1 MFFQVKISP
10 SPCSLKT
17 QQFSFSIKV
26 TLRYPLIPIF
36 PRETNILLA
45 TPVFSL
51 LLFYSY
57 NPYNVLIMFLILI
70 TRKLLKRF
78 GIPVS
83 HLAKNLLNRYEA
95 RGIFATDRLSLK
107 QRAFPALNQGRFQNS
122 TFEQMIEYLF
132 SHRREANNFASSYD
146 FFSEYLT
153 PEGFQL
159 FSHIVAWL
167 PDYNNQPQPRNYL
180 ARMVNN
186 ANFKR
191 NFSRPD
197 SGLSAIT
204 RALKT
209 SATNLGARIYKKEEI
224 KVIEENRE
232 KQFKLNTTKYKV
244 RANKL
249 VIAIPPQPMKQVK
262 GSVAEKIQ
270 KDSIFQ
276 SVGLML
282 SFKGFAVFEE
292 AWWQDDSTG
301 SRYLADEQVMVSTSD
316 CLGSIF
322 PYK

>member
-1 MFFQVKISP
+1 
-10 SPCSLKT
+10 
-17 QQFSFSIKV
+17 
-26 TLRYPLIPIF
+26 
-36 PRETNILLA
+36 
-45 TPVFSL
+45 
-51 LLFYSY
+51 
-57 NPYNVLIMFLILI
+57 MFLILI
-70 TRKLLKRF
+70 IRKLLKRF

-83 HLAKNLLNRYEA
+83 HLAKNLQNRYES

-132 SHRREANNFASSYD
+132 SHRREANNFVSSYD

-159 FSHIVAWL
+159 FSHIAGWL
-167 PDYNNQPQPRNYL
+167 PDYNNQPQPRSFL
-180 ARMVNN
+180 ARMVNT
-186 ANFKR
+186 ANFKY
-191 NFSRPD
+191 NFWRPD
-197 SGLSAIT
+197 SGLSEIT

-232 KQFKLNTTKYKV
+232 EQFKLNTTKYSVK
-244 RANKL
+244 ANKL
-249 VIAIPPQPMKQVK
+249 VVAIPPQPMKQLK

-276 SVGLML
+276 SIGLTL

-292 AWWQDDSTG
+292 AWWQDNSTE
-301 SRYLADEQVMVSTSD
+301 SRYLADEQVMMSNSD

>member
-1 MFFQVKISP
+1 MFFQVNISP

-17 QQFSFSIKV
+17 RQFSFSIKV
-26 TLRYPLIPIF
+26 ILRYPLIPIF
-36 PRETNILLA
+36 PRETNITIDTSFFPLSY
-45 TPVFSL
+45 FG
-51 LLFYSY
+51 SY
-57 NPYNVLIMFLILI
+57 NPYNILIMFLILI

-83 HLAKNLLNRYEA
+83 HLAKNLKNRFEA
-95 RGIFATDRLSLK
+95 RGIFATDSLSLK

-122 TFEQMIEYLF
+122 TFAQMVEYLF
-132 SHRREANNFASSYD
+132 SHRREANNFVSSYD

-159 FSHIVAWL
+159 FAHIAGWL
-167 PDYNNQPQPRNYL
+167 PDYNNQPQPRHFL
-180 ARMVNN
+180 ARMVKRE
-186 ANFKR
+186 NFKK

-232 KQFKLNTTKYKV
+232 EQFKLNTTKYRVK
-244 RANKL
+244 ANKL
-249 VIAIPPQPMKQVK
+249 VVAIPPQPMKQLI

-276 SVGLML
+276 SVGLVL

-292 AWWQDDSTG
+292 AWWQDNSTG
-301 SRYLADEQVMVSTSD
+301 SRYLADEQAMMSNGD

>member
-1 MFFQVKISP
+1 M
-10 SPCSLKT
+10 
-17 QQFSFSIKV
+17 
-26 TLRYPLIPIF
+26 IPIF
-36 PRETNILLA
+36 PRETSIT
-45 TPVFSL
+45 TPVF
-51 LLFYSY
+51 F
-57 NPYNVLIMFLILI
+57 PYPILVLIVFLILI
-70 TRKLLKRF
+70 IRKLLKRF

-83 HLAKNLLNRYEA
+83 HLAKNLQNRFES

-132 SHRREANNFASSYD
+132 SHRREANNFVSSYD

-159 FSHIVAWL
+159 FSHIAGWL
-167 PDYNNQPQPRNYL
+167 PDYNNQPQPRSFL
-180 ARMVNN
+180 ARMVNT
-186 ANFKR
+186 ANFKY
-191 NFSRPD
+191 NFWRPD
-197 SGLSAIT
+197 SGLSEIT

-232 KQFKLNTTKYKV
+232 EQFKLNTTKYRVK
-244 RANKL
+244 ANKL
-249 VIAIPPQPMKQVK
+249 VVAIPPQPMKQLK

-276 SVGLML
+276 SVGLTL

-292 AWWQDDSTG
+292 AWWQDNSTE
-301 SRYLADEQVMVSTSD
+301 SRYLADEQVMMSNSD